1 VRAVPAISILG
12 IALALAML
20 ALPQDRTLARLEH
33 DTVPEVPQP
42 RVDARGPTGT
52 VTHHAVPLFESPLS
66 RSAAIAL
73 FVNDDLVRA
82 RQLADR
88 AWRRDHRDAEALFV
102 QMEAAAME
110 ADQSTMV
117 NAALHLCE
125 IGSAAR
131 QDPRIQLAAAR
142 LLESAANTP
151 EFRAAVPAVQALL
164 ASSSEDWPELNAA
177 LLRAAMDGTPGLDAG
192 ALARRSG
199 ILTEWRIVG
208 PIGRHPLLDFDQL
221 SISPNDDLAR
231 ASYDNHAVENFEFPD
246 GAIALPTY
254 LSPRGIYYAAT
265 HFASLAAGAWT
276 VRFEGAGPLEIY
288 VDGKRALR
296 QDASPSGAR
305 VHGSA
310 TIEVAAGPHRVM
322 AKFAGGTAPL
332 RIALSPAVP
341 QGSTPLRAKLSL
353 QELTYDL
360 AATAYADGEFGTA
373 IEQIA
378 ALPSASSS
386 AALQFLLAESWTRQ
400 NPAAPEAM
408 TAWNRVRSLAPKAW
422 AADEALGE
430 RALADGH
437 PVVAAALVRHVLEA
451 RPDDISA
458 LETLGGAIGADPS
471 LAESADQTALIWS
484 RRLAQHPSCETS
496 NQAMQFY
503 RSRQQFAQAA
513 AAQQKLIGC
522 APESL
527 ALAQSL
533 AAEER
538 HGEAARALQQ
548 LLAAAPLNR
557 PARLML
563 VRELQRAG
571 DDPGAQR
578 AAATWLRIA
587 PNSGEYRRLAVAGGS
602 GPSAEVKDFYAP
614 YRRDAVNVIRTTA
627 AQFTDAPIMLL
638 NDHVA
643 IARSDGSV
651 SQYVHTATQF
661 SRAEDVERFAGPNLP
676 RGAQILQ
683 LRTIHA
689 DGSVTAIKLD
699 SPNSGGPQP
708 VLSTGDTVDEE
719 FVVNYTGDGGMTE
732 HPEVFQFVFGRF
744 DAKVMSS
751 RFIVLTPAGQDER
764 GVVIASSDAP
774 RLVSQVKDGMLSRKW
789 ERNATPMTKDGWLLP
804 SQGLAIVR
812 VVEQE
817 NGWTVPSD
825 AERHRRIETIHR
837 GPRFQES

>member
-1 VRAVPAISILG
+1 
-12 IALALAML
+12 
-20 ALPQDRTLARLEH
+20 
-33 DTVPEVPQP
+33 
-42 RVDARGPTGT
+42 
-52 VTHHAVPLFESPLS
+52 
-66 RSAAIAL
+66 
-73 FVNDDLVRA
+73 
-82 RQLADR
+82 
-88 AWRRDHRDAEALFV
+88 
-102 QMEAAAME
+102 
-110 ADQSTMV
+110 
-117 NAALHLCE
+117 
-125 IGSAAR
+125 
-131 QDPRIQLAAAR
+131 
-142 LLESAANTP
+142 
-151 EFRAAVPAVQALL
+151 
-164 ASSSEDWPELNAA
+164 
-177 LLRAAMDGTPGLDAG
+177 MDGTPGLDAG

-208 PIGRHPLLDFDQL
+208 PIGRHPLLGFDQL

-231 ASYDNHAVENFEFPD
+231 ASYDNRAVENFEFPD

-276 VRFEGAGPLEIY
+276 IRFEGAGPLEIY
-288 VDGKRALR
+288 VDGERALR

-310 TIEVAAGPHRVM
+310 TVEVTAGPHRVM
-322 AKFAGGTAPL
+322 AKFAGAAAPL
-332 RIALSPAVP
+332 RMVLSPSISEAP
-341 QGSTPLRAKLSL
+341 ASQRAKVSV

-360 AATAYADGEFGTA
+360 AATAYAAEEFGTA

-378 ALPSASSS
+378 ALPSALHS

-408 TAWNRVRSLAPKAW
+408 TAWNRVRSLAPKAL

-458 LETLGGAIGADPS
+458 LETLSAIGADPS
-471 LAESADQTALIWS
+471 LAESADQAALIWS
-484 RRLAQHPSCETS
+484 RRLAQHPSCETL
-496 NQAMQFY
+496 NQAVLFY
-503 RSRQQFAQAA
+503 RSRQQFTQAA

-527 ALAQSL
+527 AYAQSL
-533 AAEER
+533 AAQER
-538 HGEAARALQQ
+538 HGEAARVLQQ

-563 VRELQRAG
+563 VRELQLAG
-571 DDPGAQR
+571 DDSGAER
-578 AAATWLRIA
+578 AAAAWLRIA

-661 SRAEDVERFAGPNLP
+661 SRAEDVERFAGPNLL

-719 FVVNYTGDGGMTE
+719 FVVNYTGDGGMPE

-789 ERNATPMTKDGWLLP
+789 ERNATPMTKDGWLLQ

-825 AERHRRIETIHR
+825 AEHHRHIETIHR